1 MMTMTSNVR
10 PLAAERLAA
19 QLPSPCRNQAH
30 GCGLRLAWAER
41 QRHEAEVL
49 LSAAA
54 SVTYRRTAAVLPG
67 GGPLP
72 GAVLLPAGPP
82 AQRGG
87 APRLGPQV
95 VVLLSMI
102 LYYLA
107 QQRVRSWSQDFIH
120 HKLTP
125 ASSSFS
131 SSISTATYLHSLQDQ
146 QNWWWG
152 PQCIRYQVLL
162 SRCMSVT

>member
-1 MMTMTSNVR
+1 MTSNVR

-67 GGPLP
+67 GRPLP
-72 GAVLLPAGPP
+72 RSALLPAGPP
-82 AQRGG
+82 PQRGG

-107 QQRVRSWSQDFIH
+107 
-120 HKLTP
+120 
-125 ASSSFS
+125 
-131 SSISTATYLHSLQDQ
+131 
-146 QNWWWG
+146 
-152 PQCIRYQVLL
+152 
-162 SRCMSVT
+162 

>member
-1 MMTMTSNVR
+1 MTMTSNVR

-54 SVTYRRTAAVLPG
+54 NVTYRRTAAVLPG

-72 GAVLLPAGPP
+72 RAVLLPAGPP
-82 AQRGG
+82 PQRGG

-95 VVLLSMI
+95 VVLLST

>member
-1 MMTMTSNVR
+1 MR

-95 VVLLSMI
+95 VVLLST

-107 QQRVRSWSQDFIH
+107 
-120 HKLTP
+120 
-125 ASSSFS
+125 
-131 SSISTATYLHSLQDQ
+131 
-146 QNWWWG
+146 
-152 PQCIRYQVLL
+152 
-162 SRCMSVT
+162 

>member
-1 MMTMTSNVR
+1 
-10 PLAAERLAA
+10 
-19 QLPSPCRNQAH
+19 
-30 GCGLRLAWAER
+30 
-41 QRHEAEVL
+41 
-49 LSAAA
+49 
-54 SVTYRRTAAVLPG
+54 
-67 GGPLP
+67 
-72 GAVLLPAGPP
+72 
-82 AQRGG
+82 
-87 APRLGPQV
+87 
-95 VVLLSMI
+95 MI

-152 PQCIRYQVLL
+152 PQCISFEGELFFLLISRKVEEPGERGFFNFWLWLAGNCETAQSYRYTIVIKGEGSGRSRSEEISYSSHPVCLEVGLETVREEQLSLLL
-162 SRCMSVT
+162 SDGAVKRMIR